1 MVKNHRVYYFH
12 QAVKY
17 GGIRNA
23 ADMMDVAPSA
33 VSRQITLLENEL
45 KVSLLEKNLRGAI
58 PTEAGKLVLQYFQQT
73 LEQQEDL
80 VASLSSLQGLDQGKL
95 IITTGEGYLRL
106 LSKVIANFSAKHPNI
121 EISVD
126 VVGSNNVVRS
136 IIENEAHIGIAFNPE
151 LDPNIRTHFEI
162 NHPMMMFINPNH
174 PLNEVEHPIQLSELK
189 EYRLALSH
197 ISHGVQQIIQKAA
210 DDDGIRLKPSL
221 VCNYLHLLKS
231 YASEGGIALL
241 PNFMR
246 YEDDKNIVLKNLEH
260 QYFNQTQTKIMS
272 RLGRQLPPAANKF
285 LQEVTKIF
293 S

>member
-174 PLNEVEHPIQLSELK
+174 PLNKADHPIQLSELK

-285 LQEVTKIF
+285 LQEVTKMF

>member
-33 VSRQITLLENEL
+33 VSRQIALLEKEL
-45 KVSLLEKNLRGAI
+45 KVALLEKNLRGAV

-95 IITTGEGYLRL
+95 VITTGEGYLRL
-106 LSKVIANFSAKHPNI
+106 LSQVIARFSDKHPNI
-121 EISVD
+121 EIRVD

-151 LDPNIRTHFEI
+151 LDPNIRTHLEV
-162 NHPMMMFINPNH
+162 NHPLMMFIHPNH
-174 PLNEVEHPIQLSELK
+174 ALNNAQHPIKLSELK
-189 EYRLALSH
+189 QHRLALSH
-197 ISHGVQQIIQKAA
+197 ISHGVQQIIHKAA
-210 DDDGIRLKPSL
+210 NDDNIRLKPSL
-221 VCNYLHLLKS
+221 VCNHLHLLKS
-231 YASEGGIALL
+231 YASDGGIALL
-241 PNFMR
+241 PNFML
-246 YEDDKNIVLKNLEH
+246 YEEDQNLILKKLEH

-285 LQEVTKIF
+285 LQEAMKMF

>member
-23 ADMMDVAPSA
+23 ADMMNIAPSA

-45 KVSLLEKNLRGAI
+45 KVSLLEKNLRGAV
-58 PTEAGKLVLQYFQQT
+58 PTEAGQLVLQYFQQT

-80 VASLSSLQGLDQGKL
+80 IASLASLQGLDQGKL

-121 EISVD
+121 EINVD

-151 LDPNIRTHFEI
+151 LNPNIRTHFEI
-162 NHPMMMFINPNH
+162 HHPMMIFMTPNH
-174 PLNEVEHPIQLSELK
+174 PLNAKQHPIQLSELA
-189 EYRLALSH
+189 EHRLALSH

-210 DDDGIRLKPSL
+210 DDDGIHLKPSL

-246 YEDDKNIVLKNLEH
+246 YEDDKNIVLKKLEH

>member
-33 VSRQITLLENEL
+33 VSRQIALLEKEL
-45 KVSLLEKNLRGAI
+45 KVALIEKNLRGAV

-106 LSKVIANFSAKHPNI
+106 LSQVIARFSDKHPNI
-121 EISVD
+121 EIRVD

-151 LDPNIRTHFEI
+151 LDPNIRTHLEF
-162 NHPMMMFINPNH
+162 NHPLMMFIHPNH
-174 PLNEVEHPIQLSELK
+174 ALNNAQHPIKLSELK
-189 EYRLALSH
+189 QHRLALSH
-197 ISHGVQQIIQKAA
+197 ISHGVQQIIHKAA
-210 DDDGIRLKPSL
+210 NDDNIRLKPSL
-221 VCNYLHLLKS
+221 VCNHLHLLKS
-231 YASEGGIALL
+231 YASDGGIALL
-241 PNFMR
+241 PNFML
-246 YEDDKNIVLKNLEH
+246 YEEDQNLILKKLEH

-285 LQEVTKIF
+285 LQEAMKMF

>member
-1 MVKNHRVYYFH
+1 MIKNHRVYYFH

-23 ADMMDVAPSA
+23 ADMMDIAPSA

-121 EISVD
+121 EISVN

-162 NHPMMMFINPNH
+162 NHPMRLFISPKH
-174 PLNEVEHPIQLSELK
+174 PLNAANHPIQLSELK

-197 ISHGVQQIIQKAA
+197 ISHGVQQIIQKAT
-210 DDDGIRLKPSL
+210 DNDHIQLKPNL
-221 VCNYLHLLKS
+221 ICNYLHFLKS
-231 YASEGGIALL
+231 YAKDGGIALL
-241 PNFMR
+241 PQFML
-246 YEDDKNIVLKNLEH
+246 YDDDQNITTKELAHPYL
-260 QYFNQTQTKIMS
+260 NQTQTKIMS
-272 RLGRQLPPAANKF
+272 RLGRQLSPASNKF
-285 LQEVTKIF
+285 LQEVIKVF